1 MASSKIDNVNVVSDG
16 GSVARG
22 VVYRKKCISFD
33 IARCASQAQ
42 SKGIPSLTLS
52 VDQELLALA
61 CGNLSQQGE
70 QVERNALRILAHDA
84 AGVGTAGVEVAQQ
97 SAVPL
102 LERLALLLQVVALS
116 VDVVRDDVLNHGL
129 GAAVG
134 VGRAN
139 GAVLGDGDHVGESS
153 RIAVDGGGG
162 GEDNVGDIVAGH
174 GLEEGNA
181 AANIDAVV
189 FERDHGRLSDG
200 LEHG

>member
-1 MASSKIDNVNVVSDG
+1 M
-16 GSVARG
+16 
-22 VVYRKKCISFD
+22 
-33 IARCASQAQ
+33 
-42 SKGIPSLTLS
+42 PSLTLA

-116 VDVVRDDVLNHGL
+116 VDVVGDDVLNHGL
-129 GAAVG
+129 GTAVG

-162 GEDNVGDIVAGH
+162 GEDDVGDIVAGH

-189 FERDHGRLSDG
+189 LERDHGRLSDG